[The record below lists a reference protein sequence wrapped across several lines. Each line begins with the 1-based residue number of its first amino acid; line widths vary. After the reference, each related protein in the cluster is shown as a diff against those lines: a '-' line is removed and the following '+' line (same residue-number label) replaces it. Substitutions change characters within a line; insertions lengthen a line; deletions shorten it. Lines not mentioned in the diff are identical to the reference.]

1 MRKRTVQLV
10 QSRVRAVQRGIRVR
24 CRVRRGTLVCMP
36 GHECKPITSILG
48 RVNGL
53 GDETSTGAQRAAS
66 DAKKVEWGQGVLE
79 DVPCIP
85 DSEI

>member
-1 MRKRTVQLV
+1 V
-10 QSRVRAVQRGIRVR
+10 
-24 CRVRRGTLVCMP
+24 P

-48 RVNGL
+48 RMNGL

-66 DAKKVEWGQGVLE
+66 DTKKEGGEAVLE

-85 DSEI
+85 DPEI